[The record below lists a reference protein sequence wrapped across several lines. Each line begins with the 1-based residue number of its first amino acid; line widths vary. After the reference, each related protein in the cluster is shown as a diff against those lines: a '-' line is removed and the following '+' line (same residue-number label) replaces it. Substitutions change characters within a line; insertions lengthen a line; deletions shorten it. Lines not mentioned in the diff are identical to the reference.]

1 MADDVVKS
9 ALKLLKED
17 KIFEKKR
24 NTSTL
29 YNLLDFVLGSY
40 YTTKTCKEI
49 KNAKLRRIC
58 LDFEKNIDNWNDI
71 TKHFQY
77 DHNISCHAAIYWLY
91 GKLSETNPK
100 HSELF
105 ELYTAFK
112 TLLKKKCFDTTE
124 DNFFYRKFVKSYDMK
139 VLKNKKDLHDFL
151 EHFDDIKK
159 LMSKQISEENKKTY
173 CGYLKYM
180 ADLYQKMLK
189 ENGRKEYCAELMD
202 FENKFKETKGLNFIK
217 TQCNDETT
225 NMLLDESS
233 NVTCSL
239 FTKEPERK
247 PAKPQREDNVL
258 KNVAHYDLYD
268 HFNKD
273 DNKETFKEYCNKR
286 TFINGKSE
294 IKDLCKK
301 LARNLINV
309 TNLESSEKRNI
320 GCSYF
325 IHWVYTELMKISD
338 VKSNYSH
345 NNPVIKEL
353 YNVVNEINM
362 KEHMYEHCYV
372 HFDYTLDEWKDWKVL
387 HDYFMN
393 YKCNTNDDDA
403 SDKEKCKIS
412 CEQLI
417 KINELYAK
425 YIKKSCT
432 YFSNEN
438 YFTERPEYFNC
449 DQKYNPYN
457 LYLHLKCDGGE
468 PEKVFEKV
476 EPPQSIE
483 HYSKYITEKSEE
495 QRLLYEKIANQFR
508 PSKQEEFSLTSD
520 PFYTAV
526 LGVLGL
532 LGVSLVFFVFYKFT
546 PLGSRMHG
554 NPMNVYRS
562 NYEEFEQEM
571 LEQRLRSRNMN
582 PQNARLNIAYQTG

>member
-49 KNAKLRRIC
+49 KNAKLIRIC
-58 LDFEKNIDNWNDI
+58 LDFEKNIDNWDDI
-71 TKHFQY
+71 TKDFGY
-77 DHNISCHAAIYWLY
+77 DHEKSCHAAIYWLY
-91 GKLSETNPK
+91 GKLSETKPNVSDLYYLYK
-100 HSELF
+100 AF
-105 ELYTAFK
+105 E
-112 TLLKKKCFDTTE
+112 TLLKKKCFVKIE
-124 DNFFYRKFVKSYDMK
+124 DNFFYRKFVKSYDMN
-139 VLKNKKDLHDFL
+139 VLKNKKYLHDFL
-151 EHFDDIKK
+151 EHFDDIKTLIPK
-159 LMSKQISEENKKTY
+159 ETSNENKKTY
-173 CGYLKYM
+173 CGYIKYM
-180 ADLYQKMLK
+180 TDLYQKMLK
-189 ENGRKEYCAELMD
+189 ENGRKEYCAELID
-202 FENKFKETKGLNFIK
+202 FEKKFKEPKELEFIK
-217 TQCNDETT
+217 KNCNDETI
-225 NMLLDESS
+225 NILLNENS
-233 NVTCSL
+233 NVACSL
-239 FTKEPERK
+239 IAEQLEIKHVK
-247 PAKPQREDNVL
+247 PNRENNAL
-258 KNVAHYDLYD
+258 KDVAHYELYKE
-268 HFNKD
+268 FNKD
-273 DNKETFKEYCNKR
+273 DNKETYKEYCSKV
-286 TFINGKSE
+286 TD
-294 IKDLCKK
+294 IKGNTKVSDFCKK

-309 TNLESSEKRNI
+309 TNLENREKRNI

-325 IHWVYTELMKISD
+325 IHWVYDELMKISD

-345 NNPVIKEL
+345 NNPIIKEL

-362 KEHMYEHCYV
+362 KEYMYKHCYV

-393 YKCNTNDDDA
+393 YKCNTNDYTG

-582 PQNARLNIAYQTG
+582 PQNARLNIAYQGG

>member
-1 MADDVVKS
+1 MDDDVVNR
-9 ALKLLKED
+9 AINLLRED

-58 LDFEKNIDNWNDI
+58 LDFEKNIDNWDDI
-71 TKHFQY
+71 TKDFGY
-77 DHNISCHAAIYWLY
+77 DHEKSCHACIYWLY
-91 GKLSETNPK
+91 GKLSETKPNVSDLYNLYK
-100 HSELF
+100 AF
-105 ELYTAFK
+105 E
-112 TLLKKKCFDTTE
+112 TLLKKKCFEGTGDK
-124 DNFFYRKFVKSYDMK
+124 FFYRKFVKSYDMK
-139 VLKNKKDLHDFL
+139 VLKNKKYLHDFL

-189 ENGRKEYCAELMD
+189 ENGRKEYCAELID
-202 FENKFKETKGLNFIK
+202 FERKFKETKELDFINKNCEGETINILFDENF
-217 TQCNDETT
+217 
-225 NMLLDESS
+225 

-239 FTKEPERK
+239 ITPYPERK
-247 PAKPQREDNVL
+247 SVNRNREVTV
-258 KNVAHYDLYD
+258 K
-268 HFNKD
+268 KKKITD
-273 DNKETFKEYCNKR
+273 DKKETYEKYCNKR
-286 TFINGKSE
+286 PDINGNTKVS
-294 IKDLCKK
+294 DLCKK

-309 TNLESSEKRNI
+309 TNLENREKRNI
-320 GCSYF
+320 GCSHF
-325 IHWVYTELMKISD
+325 IHWVYTELMKISGIQ
-338 VKSNYSH
+338 SNYSH

-495 QRLLYEKIANQFR
+495 QRLLYKNIANQFR

-571 LEQRLRSRNMN
+571 LEQRLRSRNIN
-582 PQNARLNIAYQTG
+582 PQNGRIRIAYHTG